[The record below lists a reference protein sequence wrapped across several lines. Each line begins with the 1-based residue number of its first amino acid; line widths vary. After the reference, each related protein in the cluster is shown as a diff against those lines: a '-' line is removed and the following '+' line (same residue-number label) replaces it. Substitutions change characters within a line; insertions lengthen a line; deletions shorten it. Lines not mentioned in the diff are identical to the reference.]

1 MEIIYVIGRIL
12 FAALFMSSGVSH
24 ITKLKDMSA
33 YAKSMGVPAPGFM
46 TILTGLMILFGGLM
60 VLFDFYL
67 FYGALLL
74 VIFLIPTAIIMHGFW
89 KVTDPMMKQ
98 VQMSQFMKNI
108 ALAGAGLMMLY
119 FTYGTH

>member
-12 FAALFMSSGVSH
+12 FAAIFLTSGVNH
-24 ITKLKDMSA
+24 LTKLKDMSA

-46 TILTGLMILFGGLM
+46 TVLSGLMILFGGLM

-74 VIFLIPTAIIMHGFW
+74 VIFLIPTAIMMHAFW
-89 KVTDPMMKQ
+89 KVPDPMMKQ

-108 ALAGAGLMMLY
+108 ALAGAALMMLY